1 MSGSWKA
8 VVTSAVVALVIGTGL
23 TVGVIAASASGNPPW
38 EPVANPPE
46 VGSLTFYNAAGQQ
59 ITGGSTTDQPFAAY
73 IQGSTVLHAGDVKA
87 TVLGYTPVD
96 GEAPGAWTG
105 EAISASTTYPNAS
118 APGDLGTSSL
128 PLVTGAAGDES
139 IATYVGDIPNAD
151 TSSDGY
157 AGLYVLRVKTSGTS
171 AGVSTSYDS
180 ADIQVTGSTW
190 SVVYPTPTLSTTT
203 TTLTTSPTSPQVAGT
218 SVTLTA
224 TVSPSAPGTVQFESD
239 GSDIGSPATVTGGT
253 ATLSTTALP
262 AGTDNLSAVFTPAQF
277 AAYSGSTGTAS
288 YTINSTLNPTTTTL
302 TTTPSSPQAY
312 GTSVTLNAAVTPGVD
327 GSVQFQYGS
336 GTPTQIGT
344 PVPVS
349 GGTASTSTST
359 LPVGTDQ
366 LSAVFTPTTPG
377 YAGSTSAAVPFTVTG
392 IPTTTTLTTTPS
404 SPQVTGTSVTLNA
417 AVTAGVDGSVQFEYG
432 TGTPTPI
439 GSPQT
444 VSGGTASLST
454 TALPVGTDQLSA
466 VFTPTTV
473 GYAVSTSADV
483 PFVIDPLTATTTTLT
498 TTPSS
503 PQAYGTSVTLN
514 AAVTAGVDGSVQFQY
529 GSGTPTPIG
538 TPVPVSGGTAST
550 STSTLPVG
558 TDQLSAVFTPTTV
571 GYAGSTSTA
580 VPFTVTGIPTA
591 TTLTTTP
598 SSPQF
603 AGTSVTLNAAVTAG
617 VDGSIQFG
625 YGSGTPTPIGSPV
638 AVSSGTASL
647 STTALPVGTDD
658 LSAVFTPTTAGYAGS
673 TGTTTFVIN
682 PLTATTVTLTPS
694 LPSPQYVG
702 TSLNFA
708 IAVNPPAAVASGSIQ
723 FEVNGSPFGTVIGS
737 SLATSSLPVGTD
749 AITAVFTPTAGS
761 GYTGSTGSV
770 SYTIAAM
777 PTTTSVSV
785 SPAST
790 TYGQPVTYSAT
801 VTNIATAT
809 PTGSVKFTIGSATL
823 CSATLSVGS
832 GSCVASNAPAGTHTV
847 TGTYSGDGSD
857 ATSSGTASV
866 TVVGHTGNGYWLVAS
881 DGGIF
886 SGGSAG
892 YFGSGGALRLNA
904 PVVGL
909 AATPDARGYW
919 LAASDG
925 GVLTYGDA
933 GFYGSAGGLSLK
945 QPIVGIAAT
954 PDGGG
959 YWLVASDGGVFAFG
973 DAHFYGSAGALRLN
987 KPIVGIATTADGH
1000 GYWLVASVG
1009 GIFSFGDAH
1018 FYGSAG
1024 ALRLNKPIVGI
1035 AATSDGGGYWL
1046 AASDGGIF
1054 TYGDAHFYGST
1065 GALKLNKAIVGIA
1078 ATPNGGGYWLVAS
1091 DGGIFTG
1098 GDAAFHGS
1106 AAGLDLAEPIV
1117 GLADS

>member
-46 VGSLTFYNAAGQQ
+46 VGSLTFFNAAGQQ

-288 YTINSTLNPTTTTL
+288 YTINSTLNP
-302 TTTPSSPQAY
+302 
-312 GTSVTLNAAVTPGVD
+312 
-327 GSVQFQYGS
+327 
-336 GTPTQIGT
+336 
-344 PVPVS
+344 
-349 GGTASTSTST
+349 
-359 LPVGTDQ
+359 
-366 LSAVFTPTTPG
+366 
-377 YAGSTSAAVPFTVTG
+377 
-392 IPTTTTLTTTPS
+392 
-404 SPQVTGTSVTLNA
+404 
-417 AVTAGVDGSVQFEYG
+417 
-432 TGTPTPI
+432 
-439 GSPQT
+439 
-444 VSGGTASLST
+444 
-454 TALPVGTDQLSA
+454 
-466 VFTPTTV
+466 
-473 GYAVSTSADV
+473 
-483 PFVIDPLTATTTTLT
+483 TTTTLT

-1000 GYWLVASVG
+1000 GYWLVASDG